1 MNTQM
6 QGRHAVLNPNG
17 TQLVLFTNTRILRQT
32 FICALFS
39 STLKAAL
46 TDGLEGC
53 TAVAVVILSVDKMV
67 LITRQHVLI
76 NF

>member
-1 MNTQM
+1 M
-6 QGRHAVLNPNG
+6 
-17 TQLVLFTNTRILRQT
+17 LFTNTRILRQT
-32 FICALFS
+32 FIRALFS

-67 LITRQHVLI
+67 LITR
-76 NF
+76 